1 MIRRVSV
8 GGGEIGT
15 AGSLRIETFEGSRW
29 RLRRTR
35 SAMGFECHFGT
46 HSTVMST
53 ESMALSWPL
62 ASLLV
67 ILTRIVQIRKSVRAL
82 HLS

>member
-1 MIRRVSV
+1 
-8 GGGEIGT
+8 
-15 AGSLRIETFEGSRW
+15 
-29 RLRRTR
+29 
-35 SAMGFECHFGT
+35 MGFECHFGT

-82 HLS
+82 HIS